1 MYNYCFRLTIECADD
16 EGMLYRTA
24 ASDLLH
30 EQKVPNYMF
39 NLINYAIIKYCFTH
53 THTQRER
60 EREREREST
69 LLAPHYIVYVFIL
82 SFRREA

>member
-53 THTQRER
+53 THTHTHKERER
-60 EREREREST
+60 ERERERE
-69 LLAPHYIVYVFIL
+69 HFIGTPL
-82 SFRREA
+82 YCLCFHS